1 MRIDTYGIL
10 GTKLGQTSV
19 FTDDGTRVN
28 VTVIQAGP
36 CKILTKKTKEK
47 DGYEAI
53 QIGWGKKKSYN
64 TNKAD
69 LGWFQKLNSEPLA
82 SLREIRLAPEDLAKL
97 NVGDDITV
105 KGFEVGEL
113 VDVKGVSK
121 GKGFAGVIKRH
132 HMHGF
137 RASHGTHEYFRH
149 GGGIS
154 AREHPGKVWKEK
166 RMPGRMGN
174 ENVTVQ
180 NIKVIQVRPDD
191 NVILVQGGVPGPIN
205 GTVYVQKGRKA
216 TARKAHKKS

>member
-1 MRIDTYGIL
+1 MRIDTFGIL

-19 FTDDGTRVN
+19 FAKDGTRVN

-53 QIGWGKKKSYN
+53 QIGFGAKKSYN

-69 LGWFQKLNSEPLA
+69 LGRFQKLNSEPLA
-82 SLREIRLAPEDLAKL
+82 NVREVRLAPEELAKL
-97 NVGDDITV
+97 NVGEEITV
-105 KGFEVGEL
+105 KGFEEGEL

-121 GKGFAGVIKRH
+121 GKGFAGVMKRH
-132 HMHGF
+132 LMSGF

-154 AREHPGKVWKEK
+154 AREHPGKVWKLK
-166 RMPGRMGN
+166 RMPGRMGT

-180 NIKVIQVRPDD
+180 NFKVIQVRPEE
-191 NVILVQGGVPGPIN
+191 NVLLIQGGVPGPIN
-205 GTVYVQKGRKA
+205 GPVYVQKARKA
-216 TARKAHKKS
+216 VARKAHKKS